1 MRGKF
6 ETPMEY
12 RLTCVK
18 APFRLGVSIVRL
30 LVSIDVHLRMKIDSL
45 PPAASGVQRH
55 VLEVEEELRL
65 EVSFSKSCQFQIT
78 LVHGSA
84 ELLGV
89 ELAPNTTYALAP
101 DSGGLKIAIFTWH
114 GCVVDVL
121 STDGSLEMIYTSDDT
136 SSNVAAVNT
145 NAQLEA
151 IRDEAA
157 KMTPVVGE
165 GPRVMIVGPP
175 ESGKSSLAKV
185 LTAYAVK
192 LGRTPIFVDLDP
204 ADNSITVPG
213 TLSACVMDQDT
224 ISIETYATTGL
235 PVSQQQQHAQP
246 LVLWHGG
253 IQLSPDLFHAQVL
266 ELGHKIDERL
276 KRDDSA
282 RSSGIIV
289 NTNGWIQ
296 NEGFDLLL
304 RALTCLRINIV
315 LVMGHDR
322 LYSMMKNHISKTDAT
337 NAIKLIKVPR
347 SGGVVSRASNYML
360 NSRSR
365 SIRRY
370 FYGAMVDSP
379 TTTSAATT
387 ANTNTLT
394 QRIPQL
400 TPFAV
405 QMAFN
410 KLTLYKLSSI
420 SLSASLLPVAAAQAT
435 EPVQLHPVEISEKL
449 QHCLLAVCHPQAV
462 ASYEASGKARDLYVS
477 GVAGFC
483 VVERI
488 FIDSEMIHLLSPCAG
503 SLASNVLIIG
513 DITWME

>member
-1 MRGKF
+1 M
-6 ETPMEY
+6 
-12 RLTCVK
+12 
-18 APFRLGVSIVRL
+18 
-30 LVSIDVHLRMKIDSL
+30 LRIMKIDSL
-45 PPAASGVQRH
+45 PPAAPGVVRH

-65 EVSFSKSCQFQIT
+65 EVSFSKSCQCQIT

-84 ELLGV
+84 ELLGL
-89 ELAPNTTYALAP
+89 ELAPNTTYTLAP

-121 STDGSLEMIYTSDDT
+121 STDGSLEMSYTSDET

-151 IRDEAA
+151 LRDEAA
-157 KMTPVVGE
+157 MMTPVVGE

-192 LGRTPIFVDLDP
+192 LGRTPVFVDLDP

-224 ISIETYATTGL
+224 ISIESYATTGL

-253 IQLSPDLFHAQVL
+253 IQLSPDLFQAQVVAM
-266 ELGHKIDERL
+266 GRKIDERL

-304 RALTCLRINIV
+304 RTVTALRINVV
-315 LVMGHDR
+315 LIMGHDR
-322 LYSMMKNHISKTDAT
+322 LYSMMKNSLSNTDAS
-337 NAIKLIKVPR
+337 NAIRIIKVPR

-360 NSRSR
+360 NCRSR

-379 TTTSAATT
+379 TTASATTT
-387 ANTNTLT
+387 ANTNPSTH
-394 QRIPQL
+394 RIPQL

-405 QMAFN
+405 QLAFN
-410 KLTLYKLSSI
+410 KLKLFKLSSI

-435 EPVQLHPVEISEKL
+435 EPVQLQPVEITEKL

-462 ASYEASGKARDLYVS
+462 ASYEASGKAKDLYES
-477 GVAGFC
+477 GVAGVC

-488 FIDSEMIHLLSPCAG
+488 LMDSEMIHLLSPCAG

>member
-1 MRGKF
+1 M
-6 ETPMEY
+6 T
-12 RLTCVK
+12 
-18 APFRLGVSIVRL
+18 A
-30 LVSIDVHLRMKIDSL
+30 MKIDSL
-45 PPAASGVQRH
+45 PPPAPGAERH

-78 LVHGSA
+78 LVQGSA

-89 ELAPNTTYALAP
+89 ELAPNTTYTLSP
-101 DSGGLKIAIFTWH
+101 DTGGLKIAIFTWH
-114 GCVVDVL
+114 GCVLDVL
-121 STDGSLEMIYTSDDT
+121 STDGSLEMSYKTDDT

-151 IRDEAA
+151 LRDEAA
-157 KMTPVVGE
+157 TMTPVVGE
-165 GPRVMIVGPP
+165 GPRVLVVGPP

-192 LGRTPIFVDLDP
+192 LGRTPVFVDLDP
-204 ADNSITVPG
+204 ADNSISVPG
-213 TLSACVMDQDT
+213 TLSACVMDQDN
-224 ISIETYATTGL
+224 ISIESYATTGL

-253 IQLSPDLFHAQVL
+253 IQLSPDLFQAQVFAM
-266 ELGHKIDERL
+266 GHKIDQRL
-276 KRDDSA
+276 KHDDSA

-304 RALTCLRINIV
+304 RTVTALRINIV

-322 LYSMMKNHISKTDAT
+322 LYSMMKNSISNTDAA
-337 NAIKLIKVPR
+337 NAIKIIKVPR
-347 SGGVVSRASNYML
+347 SGGVVSRASSYML

-370 FYGAMVDSP
+370 FNGSMVDSP
-379 TTTSAATT
+379 VTGTASTT
-387 ANTNTLT
+387 AANSTT
-394 QRIPQL
+394 QLRIPQL

-405 QMAFN
+405 QIAFD
-410 KLTLYKLSSI
+410 KLKLYKLSSI

-435 EPVQLHPVEISEKL
+435 EPVQLQPVEISEKL

-462 ASYEASGKARDLYVS
+462 ASYEASGKAKDLYEL

-488 FIDSEMIHLLSPCAG
+488 LTDSEMIHLLSPCAG
-503 SLASNVLIIG
+503 SLASNVLMIG

>member
-1 MRGKF
+1 
-6 ETPMEY
+6 
-12 RLTCVK
+12 
-18 APFRLGVSIVRL
+18 
-30 LVSIDVHLRMKIDSL
+30 MKIDSL
-45 PPAASGVQRH
+45 PPAAPDVVRH

-65 EVSFSKSCQFQIT
+65 EVSFSKSSQFQIT

-89 ELAPNTTYALAP
+89 ELAPNTTYTLAP
-101 DSGGLKIAIFTWH
+101 DSSGLKIAIFTWH
-114 GCVVDVL
+114 GCVIDVL
-121 STDGSLEMIYTSDDT
+121 ATDGCLEISYTSDET
-136 SSNVAAVNT
+136 NSNIAAVNT

-151 IRDEAA
+151 LRDEAA
-157 KMTPVVGE
+157 MMTPVVGE
-165 GPRVMIVGPP
+165 GPRVLIVGPP
-175 ESGKSSLAKV
+175 ESGKTSLAKV

-235 PVSQQQQHAQP
+235 PVLQQQQHALP

-253 IQLSPDLFHAQVL
+253 IQLSPDLFSAQVAAM
-266 ELGHKIDERL
+266 GRKIDERI
-276 KRDDSA
+276 KHDDSV

-296 NEGFDLLL
+296 NEGYDLLL
-304 RALTCLRINIV
+304 RTVTALRINVV
-315 LVMGHDR
+315 LIMGHDR
-322 LYSMMKNHISKTDAT
+322 LYSMMKKSISATDTA
-337 NAIKLIKVPR
+337 NAIKIIKVPR
-347 SGGVVSRASNYML
+347 SGGVVSRSSNYL
-360 NSRSR
+360 QNCRSR

-370 FYGAMVDSP
+370 FYGAMVDP
-379 TTTSAATT
+379 PTATLTTTT
-387 ANTNTLT
+387 NTNPSAH
-394 QRIPQL
+394 RIPQL
-400 TPFAV
+400 SPFAV
-405 QMAFN
+405 QIAFN
-410 KLTLYKLSSI
+410 KLQLYKLSSI

-435 EPVQLHPVEISEKL
+435 EPVQLQRVEISEKL

-462 ASYEASGKARDLYVS
+462 VSYEASGTAKDLYES

-488 FIDSEMIHLLSPCAG
+488 LMDSEMIHLLSPCAG